1 MKDVSARTYSTNY
14 FQRLTLENWYTNLQQ
29 TPTNKCQQVPV
40 RYKRLIQDENET
52 NKRTSNRPI

>member
-29 TPTNKCQQVPV
+29 TPPNKCQQVPV
-40 RYKRLIQDENET
+40 PYKLTYPRR
-52 NKRTSNRPI
+52 KRNQQTDF